1 MAMNTGGFDSMQ
13 RQLEA
18 ELRSLSSESKRR
30 NSTIRHASDKSIEIL
45 KRVHSFEELERHP
58 DFALPFVLACQS
70 RNAKMTT
77 LAMQCLQGLSTVPS
91 IPRSRLSE
99 ILDAFIEATHLAME
113 IQLKVLQVVPI
124 FFKTYGKFIYGPL
137 CKKLLLCCSNL
148 LHVPNKAP
156 VVVGTASA
164 TLQQLI
170 DEIFDRLSIESVVD
184 DKQYEV
190 LISNS
195 ESIKVNVYRYDA
207 NKLFDNICSLN
218 EISSNGAVSDEEM
231 LLDIGDIPIDYG
243 LKSLNRF

>member
-1 MAMNTGGFDSMQ
+1 M
-13 RQLEA
+13 
-18 ELRSLSSESKRR
+18 
-30 NSTIRHASDKSIEIL
+30 
-45 KRVHSFEELERHP
+45 
-58 DFALPFVLACQS
+58 
-70 RNAKMTT
+70 
-77 LAMQCLQGLSTVPS
+77 
-91 IPRSRLSE
+91 
-99 ILDAFIEATHLAME
+99 
-113 IQLKVLQVVPI
+113 
-124 FFKTYGKFIYGPL
+124 
-137 CKKLLLCCSNL
+137 LLCCSNL

-243 LKSLNRF
+243 LEILESNFEE